1 MLYDIYHI
9 YLYLYIYIHV
19 YIYIYIYTCI
29 HIYIYIYI
37 CENDLIPA
45 VTMIMTILVADV
57 SFFFWTNYS
66 TKSHRLHHRQRFGFE
81 ASSQDTLWFFNL
93 AMQNGPFIDNLWRFT
108 YWKWWCSSCK
118 SLNIWREI
126 DFRFVS
132 FDDSAQINDTM
143 ILIVMILLT
152 TVFMLLLMM
161 MVMRNCDDDS
171 YYHYH
176 YWYCC
181 ISLYTIYIY
190 MYITRYIYTHI
201 LSALLLQFFWKHV
214 I

>member
-1 MLYDIYHI
+1 MCCMIYI
-9 YLYLYIYIHV
+9 IYLYIYIHTCIHIHIYILV
-19 YIYIYIYTCI
+19 YIYIYMWEWSDPSS
-29 HIYIYIYI
+29 H
-37 CENDLIPA
+37 NDN
-45 VTMIMTILVADV
+45 DY
-57 SFFFWTNYS
+57 SCRWCFFFFWTNYS

-108 YWKWWCSSCK
+108 SWKWWCSSCK

-181 ISLYTIYIY
+181 ISLYTIY